1 MKQRL
6 TGLAC
11 AVAILAIVAGMPI
24 VLMAVGNP
32 LPSSMPSWEQ
42 VWSTLT
48 SPDDGSLALGV
59 ITVLGW
65 VCWLILTASVVMEVL
80 AQVRGRVHAPRVRGL
95 GMPQSLARG
104 LVTGAML
111 LVASAPAG
119 GAASAAPAHVS
130 APAAP
135 TAVDSAAVPVVAPT
149 QTEDEQSHVEE
160 PAATTTVTVQPGDS
174 LWALAQEHL
183 GDGRQY
189 TQILELNRDVLGAN
203 ERMLTPG
210 TDLKIPTPQTA
221 NTQSPAETATTVTVK
236 QGDTLSAI
244 AVEELGEA
252 GEYPAI
258 VDANR
263 DQVSDPDHIEPGWVL
278 DIPKDG
284 TIDESATSPPTPT
297 RTSPNVQHGP
307 DVDDEPV
314 RDTAQQGAAS
324 AKRAAQTPS
333 PAQKPTAA
341 PTATPTVVTPDVRE
355 EPQPTSASESGEGQP
370 AAWMIAG
377 LVGAGAVLAG
387 GIYGARRV
395 WRQRALRGRRPG
407 RTIVA
412 PSAELD
418 HLERTITHVGAR
430 AAATVEWMDQALR
443 RLAAAS
449 TQALPKAVAVELS
462 GEDLTLYLEEPMSA
476 PAPWRA
482 SEDDMRWV
490 LACEVDLDEVGPHVP
505 GQEAPW
511 PLLVTIG
518 RRDGRPWW
526 LLNVED
532 LSIQVNGDPQRATA
546 LARYVAAEIAVNAW
560 SQDARVHLM
569 GVGGELEGLSPQ
581 RMVVHDE
588 WDEQATAQILLE
600 AIECIDR
607 ADDFGEDVATLRAHR
622 RGEDLWPARALV
634 VEGGTG
640 SEALTQLE
648 QTVRAAG
655 GRSGTGLIQINPG
668 VTNPEALVVHVDEH
682 ARVRIPHA
690 GLEIE
695 GVGLTEDEARACAQ
709 LATEYRRHDEV
720 PVPVIEEPS
729 EPWQDWSD
737 AAGAIREEHTRPRES
752 PTEDEFQTV
761 SLLEGDDEE
770 YLEAGATTVE
780 DLATL
785 SPQVEASVAR
795 QILDADPTLDED
807 LAAWWSSTCDLP
819 RVSLLGPVAVRPVAG
834 IPLKGRVEYS
844 TEVVSYLALREH
856 GATNAEIQEAFG
868 IAEGTV
874 RRSINT
880 VRDWLG
886 VNPRTGNKHLPDAGA
901 GPKACVRGTKAY
913 ELVDVLVDADL
924 FRRLRLRGQARG
936 GHEGIADLL
945 QALRLVQGVPFSQL
959 RRGGW
964 NWLLEGERVEEELA
978 SSIEATAHSAT
989 LACLRAGEVV
999 NARLATSAALQGV
1012 PYSQVLRLDL
1022 ARIAEVEGDQAK
1034 AETIVRDE
1042 ICNATDDDGDGPL
1055 DVSDRTRQVLEEHQW
1070 GQPRQRAS

>member
-32 LPSSMPSWEQ
+32 LPSSIPSWEQ

-48 SPDDGSLALGV
+48 SPDDGSLALGA

-65 VCWLILTASVVMEVL
+65 ICWLILTGSVILEIT

-95 GMPQSLARG
+95 GMPQSMARG
-104 LVTGAML
+104 LVTGVML
-111 LVASAPAG
+111 LVTSVPAV
-119 GAASAAPAHVS
+119 GAASAAPDHVS
-130 APAAP
+130 APGSMAATPTTVPAAP
-135 TAVDSAAVPVVAPT
+135 AV
-149 QTEDEQSHVEE
+149 QTPPEQAEE
-160 PAATTTVTVQPGDS
+160 PTATTTVTVQPGDS

-183 GDGRQY
+183 GDGRAY
-189 TQILELNRDVLGAN
+189 TQILDLNRDVLGGN

-221 NTQSPAETATTVTVK
+221 NTQSPAETANTVTVK

-244 AVEELGEA
+244 AADELGEA
-252 GEYPAI
+252 AEYPAI

-278 DIPKDG
+278 DIPTDG
-284 TIDESATSPPTPT
+284 TTDNSATPQPTPT

-307 DVDDEPV
+307 DVDRKPV

-324 AKRAAQTPS
+324 AKGAAQTP
-333 PAQKPTAA
+333 PPDQKPTAA
-341 PTATPTVVTPDVRE
+341 PTATPTVVTPEVRE
-355 EPQPTSASESGEGQP
+355 ESQQTSASEPGEGQP

-387 GIYGARRV
+387 GIYGARRA

-418 HLERTITHVGAR
+418 NLERTITHVGAR

-462 GEDLTLYLEEPMSA
+462 DEDLTLYLEEPMLA

-490 LACEVDLDEVGPHVP
+490 LSCEIDLDEVGPHVP

-532 LSIQVNGDPQRATA
+532 LSIQVNGDPQRAAA

-569 GVGGELEGLSPQ
+569 GVGGELEGLNPQ
-581 RMVVHDE
+581 RIVVHEE
-588 WDEQATAQILLE
+588 WDERATAQVLLE

-607 ADDFGEDVATLRAHR
+607 AEDFGEDVATLRAHR

-634 VEGGTG
+634 VEGGQE
-640 SEALTQLE
+640 SEALLQLE

-655 GRSGTGLIQINPG
+655 GRSGTGLIQINPDK
-668 VTNPEALVVHVDEH
+668 TNPDALVVHVDEH

-709 LATEYRRHDEV
+709 LATEYRRHDDAPV
-720 PVPVIEEPS
+720 PVPAEPS

-737 AAGAIREEHTRPRES
+737 AAGAIREEHTLPRES
-752 PTEDEFQTV
+752 PPVDESHTI
-761 SLLEGDDEE
+761 SLLEGEDEE
-770 YLEAGATTVE
+770 YLAAGATTVE

-785 SPQVEASVAR
+785 SPQVEAGVAR

-856 GATNAEIQEAFG
+856 GATNAEFQEAFG

-874 RRSINT
+874 RRSVNT

-886 VNPRTGNKHLPDAGA
+886 VNPRTGKKHLPDAGA
-901 GPKACVRGTKAY
+901 GPRASVRGAKAY

-936 GHEGIADLL
+936 GQEGVADLL

-978 SSIEATAHSAT
+978 SSIEATGHSAT
-989 LACLRAGEVV
+989 LACLRAGDVV

-1042 ICNATDDDGDGPL
+1042 ICNAIDGDGDGPL